1 MISARFYSVV
11 FGIAVLVFGCSFSAL
26 PQSAPSID
34 LAQVDKWLRDGQ
46 SERALEGVDRY
57 LADHPKDAR
66 GRFMKGVILA
76 DRKKPQEAMKVYRDL
91 TLDYPDLPEPYNNLA
106 VLHAAQG
113 DYDQARTALE
123 MAIRVKPDYAVA
135 YENLGD
141 IYANMAARA
150 YNKTAQLDRGNKT
163 APVKLKQVTELLSAS
178 RR

>member
-1 MISARFYSVV
+1 MISARFYS
-11 FGIAVLVFGCSFSAL
+11 AVLGVAVLAFGCSFSAL
-26 PQSAPSID
+26 PQSVPSND
-34 LAQVDKWLRDGQ
+34 LAQADKWLRDGQ

-57 LADHPKDAR
+57 LAAHPKDAR

-76 DRKKPQEAMKVYRDL
+76 ERKKPQEAMKIYTDL
-91 TLDYPDLPEPYNNLA
+91 THDYPDLPEPYNNLA

-113 DYDQARTALE
+113 DYDQARAALE

-163 APVKLKQVTELLSAS
+163 APVKLKQVTELLSAA

>member
-1 MISARFYSVV
+1 MVSARFYSVV
-11 FGIAVLVFGCSFSAL
+11 LGVAVLAFGCSFSAL
-26 PQSAPSID
+26 PQSAPSND
-34 LAQVDKWLRDGQ
+34 LAQVDHWLKDGE

-57 LADHPKDAR
+57 LAEHPKDAR
-66 GRFMKGVILA
+66 GRFLKGVILA
-76 DRKKPQEAMKVYRDL
+76 ERKRPQEAMKIYTEL
-91 TLDYPDLPEPYNNLA
+91 THDYPDLPEPYNNLA

-150 YNKTAQLDRGNKT
+150 YSKAAQLDRGNNT
-163 APVKLKQVTELLSAS
+163 APVKLKQVTELLSAA